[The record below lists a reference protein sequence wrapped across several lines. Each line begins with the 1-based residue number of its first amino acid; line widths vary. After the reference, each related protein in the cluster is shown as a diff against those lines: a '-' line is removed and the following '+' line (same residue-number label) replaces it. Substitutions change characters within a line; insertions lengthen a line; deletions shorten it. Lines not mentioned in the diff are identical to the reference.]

1 MSFPGPDDNGQAT
14 PLYMAAVVGLLF
26 LVLVYLAFGQA
37 DVTRNG
43 TQTAADAA
51 ALAAAQDS
59 RDQLEL
65 TALIEDLELI
75 LDGRLPTDTP
85 DGCARAADFAARN
98 EAVAGSCT
106 PLSDG
111 RWGFTVNV
119 ESGES
124 MGDSIIEGTG
134 SKHATAR
141 ATAVVEPRC
150 TFTPGESVPTQPGE
164 GDDAD
169 EQKPLPGKLLCD
181 SDEWVIDPEEPDLLP
196 DMADLFTVR
205 LAED

>member
-1 MSFPGPDDNGQAT
+1 MSCSGTDDDGQAT

-51 ALAAAQDS
+51 ALAAAQES

-65 TALIEDLELI
+65 TDLLDDLEAL
-75 LDGRLPTDTP
+75 LDGEVPAGTP
-85 DGCARAADFAARN
+85 DGCARAADFAGRN
-98 EAVAGSCT
+98 EAVADGCT
-106 PLSDG
+106 PLNDG

-119 ESGES
+119 ESQES

-150 TFTPGESVPTQPGE
+150 TFTPGQSAPAEPGE
-164 GDDAD
+164 GDDED

-181 SDEWVIDPEEPDLLP
+181 SDEWVVDPEEPDLLP

>member
-1 MSFPGPDDNGQAT
+1 
-14 PLYMAAVVGLLF
+14 MAAVVGVLF

-51 ALAAAQDS
+51 ALAAAQES

-65 TALIEDLELI
+65 TDLLDDLEFI
-75 LDGRLPTDTP
+75 LDGRLPPGIP
-85 DGCARAADFAARN
+85 DGCTRAADFAARN
-98 EAVAGSCT
+98 EAVADGCT
-106 PLSDG
+106 PLNDG

-119 ESGES
+119 ESQQS

-134 SKHATAR
+134 SKHATAS

-150 TFTPGESVPTQPGE
+150 TFTPGETAVQEPGE
-164 GDDAD
+164 GEEED
-169 EQKPLPGKLLCD
+169 EQKPSPGKLLCD

-205 LAED
+205 LAQD

>member
-1 MSFPGPDDNGQAT
+1 MRAGQQDAGQAT

-51 ALAAAQDS
+51 ALAAAQES
-59 RDQLEL
+59 RDQLAL
-65 TALIEDLELI
+65 TDLLDDLEAI
-75 LDGRLPTDTP
+75 LDGELPAGTP
-85 DGCARAADFAARN
+85 DGCARAADFAGRN
-98 EAVAGSCT
+98 EAVADGCA
-106 PLSDG
+106 PLNDG
-111 RWGFTVNV
+111 RWGFTVDVRSRN
-119 ESGES
+119 S

-150 TFTPGESVPTQPGE
+150 TFTPGETPAPEPGE
-164 GDDAD
+164 GEEED
-169 EQKPLPGKLLCD
+169 EQKPAPGKLFCD

>member
-1 MSFPGPDDNGQAT
+1 MRSGREDSGQAT

-59 RDQLEL
+59 RDRLEL
-65 TALIEDLELI
+65 TDLLDDLEAI
-75 LDGRLPTDTP
+75 LDGEVPAGTP
-85 DGCARAADFAARN
+85 DGCARAADFAGRN
-98 EAVAGSCT
+98 EAVADGCT
-106 PLSDG
+106 PLNDG

-119 ESGES
+119 ESQES
-124 MGDSIIEGTG
+124 MGDSIIEGTAN
-134 SKHATAR
+134 KHATAR

-150 TFTPGESVPTQPGE
+150 TFTPGEPATPEPGE
-164 GDDAD
+164 GEEED
-169 EQKPLPGKLLCD
+169 EPKPSPGKLLCD

>member
-1 MSFPGPDDNGQAT
+1 MLSGSDDRGQAT

-43 TQTAADAA
+43 AQTAADAA
-51 ALAAAQDS
+51 ALAAAQES
-59 RDQLEL
+59 RDEL
-65 TALIEDLELI
+65 DLAEL
-75 LDGRLPTDTP
+75 LDDLDVIFDSDVPADMP
-85 DGCARAADFAARN
+85 DGCMRAVDFAARN
-98 EAVAGSCT
+98 DAVARDCV

-111 RWGFTVNV
+111 RWGFTVDV
-119 ESGES
+119 ESRES
-124 MGDSIIEGTG
+124 MGSSVIDGTEN
-134 SKHATAR
+134 KHATAS

-150 TFTPGESVPTQPGE
+150 TFAPEESDAPEPGE
-164 GDDAD
+164 GDEDE
-169 EQKPLPGKLLCD
+169 EQKPSPGTLRCD
-181 SDEWVIDPEEPDLLP
+181 SEDWVIDPENLDLLP